1 MKLFERPIFLIV
13 IALSVLATSYV
24 KAQEPS
30 EIIKGSILAREVCGG
45 CHAIVAG
52 EIRSPNP
59 AAPRFEAIA
68 RIPGMTAIALNA
80 ALQTSH
86 RTMPNLLLDGE
97 ELKNIVAYILS
108 LK

>member
-1 MKLFERPIFLIV
+1 MKLFESAIFLII
-13 IALSVLATSYV
+13 IALPVLANSHA

-30 EIIKGSILAREVCGG
+30 EIIKGSALAREVCGG

-68 RIPGMTAIALNA
+68 RIPGMTAIALRA

-86 RTMPNLLLDGE
+86 RTMPNILLDGE
-97 ELKNIVAYILS
+97 ELRNISAYILS

>member
-1 MKLFERPIFLIV
+1 MKLFERPIFLII
-13 IALSVLATSYV
+13 IALSVFATSHV
-24 KAQEPS
+24 QAQEPS
-30 EIIKGSILAREVCGG
+30 EIIKGSVLAREVCGG

-52 EIRSPNP
+52 EIGSPNP

-68 RIPGMTAIALNA
+68 RIPGMTAIALSA

-86 RTMPNLLLDGE
+86 RTMPNVMLDGE
-97 ELKNIVAYILS
+97 ELRNIAAYILS

>member
-1 MKLFERPIFLIV
+1 MKLFESAIFLFI
-13 IALSVLATSYV
+13 IALSALATSHV
-24 KAQEPS
+24 KAQEPN
-30 EIIKGSILAREVCGG
+30 EINKGSVLAREVCGE

-59 AAPRFEAIA
+59 SAPRFEAIA
-68 RIPGMTAIALNA
+68 RIPGMTAIALRV